1 MPRYAYKCKKC
12 EHVFEKVHSMS
23 EKLKDCPTCEA
34 KDQLVRIPS
43 NTIKSVSRKEKVKVG
58 EVVKKSIE
66 DIKIEVK
73 DEKERLRKEEHKP

>member
-23 EKLKDCPTCEA
+23 EKLKDCPACEA

-43 NTIKSVSRKEKVKVG
+43 NTIKSVSRKEKVG

-66 DIKIEVK
+66 DIKKEVE
-73 DEKERLRKEEHKP
+73 DEKERMRKEEYKP